1 MEQAACDRC
10 DLAAVLR
17 AEPVNTPVT
26 STPHGSSGQ
35 ISETDY
41 LSSRLDDQITWYS
54 TKSTYCQTRHKFLR
68 ILEMIA
74 AALIPFLSA
83 IGTDIPYNSW
93 IVGSLG
99 AVIAICAAS
108 SGIFKF
114 HENWIQYRATSEQLK
129 HEKYLFLARAAPYS
143 DSNAFHVLVHRV
155 EGLIS
160 KENSTWT
167 QTIKSPQGASG
178 VA

>member
-1 MEQAACDRC
+1 MNTSASSP
-10 DLAAVLR
+10 LLR
-17 AEPVNTPVT
+17 
-26 STPHGSSGQ
+26 SSSQ
-35 ISETDY
+35 ISETEY
-41 LSSRLDDQITWYS
+41 LSSRLDDQINWYS
-54 TKSTYCQTRHKFLR
+54 TKSTYCQRRHKVLR
-68 ILEMIA
+68 ILEVIS

-83 IGTDIPYNSW
+83 LGTNIPYNSW

-99 AVIAICAAS
+99 ALIAICAAS

-129 HEKYLFLARAAPYS
+129 HEKYLFLARAAPYADS
-143 DSNAFHVLVHRV
+143 DAFHVLVHRV

-167 QTIKSPQGASG
+167 QTIKSPQGASS
-178 VA
+178 VI

>member
-1 MEQAACDRC
+1 MEQAACNQRN
-10 DLAAVLR
+10 LAAVLR
-17 AEPVNTPVT
+17 AESVNT
-26 STPHGSSGQ
+26 STNSSPPHPSDQ
-35 ISETDY
+35 ISEADY
-41 LSSRLDDQITWYS
+41 LSSRLDHQITWYS
-54 TKSTYCQTRHKFLR
+54 TKSTYCQTRHKILR
-68 ILEMIA
+68 ILEVIA

-83 IGTDIPYNSW
+83 IGSEIPYNTW
-93 IVGSLG
+93 IVGCLG
-99 AVIAICAAS
+99 AGIAICAAS

-129 HEKYLFLARAAPYS
+129 HEKYLFLARAAPYAEN
-143 DSNAFHVLVHRV
+143 DAFHVLVHRV

-167 QTIKSPQGASG
+167 QTIRSHHGSSG

>member
-1 MEQAACDRC
+1 MEQAACDQC

-17 AEPVNTPVT
+17 AEPVNTSVD
-26 STPHGSSGQ
+26 STQLCSSGH
-35 ISETDY
+35 ISEAEY

-54 TKSTYCQTRHKFLR
+54 TKSTYCKTRHKFLR
-68 ILEMIA
+68 ILEVIA

-129 HEKYLFLARAAPYS
+129 HEKYLFLARAAPYADS
-143 DSNAFHVLVHRV
+143 DAFHVLVHRV

-167 QTIKSPQGASG
+167 QTIKSQQSASG

>member
-1 MEQAACDRC
+1 MEQAACDQC
-10 DLAAVLR
+10 NLADVLR
-17 AEPVNTPVT
+17 AEPVNTSTT
-26 STPHGSSGQ
+26 STLPSSSSH
-35 ISETDY
+35 ISEAEY
-41 LSSRLDDQITWYS
+41 LSSRLDDQIAWYS
-54 TKSTYCQTRHKFLR
+54 TKSTYCQTRHKVLR
-68 ILEMIA
+68 VLEVIA

-83 IGTDIPYNSW
+83 IGTDIPHNSW

-99 AVIAICAAS
+99 AVIAVCAAP

-129 HEKYLFLARAAPYS
+129 HEKYLFLARAAPYA
-143 DSNAFHVLVHRV
+143 DNDAFHVLVHRV

-167 QTIKSPQGASG
+167 QTIKSQQGASG

>member
-1 MEQAACDRC
+1 M
-10 DLAAVLR
+10 
-17 AEPVNTPVT
+17 NT
-26 STPHGSSGQ
+26 SASSPLVGPSSQ
-35 ISETDY
+35 ISETEY
-41 LSSRLDDQITWYS
+41 VSARLDDQINWYS
-54 TKSTYCQTRHKFLR
+54 TKSTYCQTRHKVLR
-68 ILEMIA
+68 ILEVVS

-83 IGTDIPYNSW
+83 LGTNIPCTSW

-99 AVIAICAAS
+99 ALIAICAAS

-129 HEKYLFLARAAPYS
+129 HEKYLFLARAAPYADS
-143 DSNAFHVLVHRV
+143 DAFHVLVHRV

-167 QTIKSPQGASG
+167 QTVKSPQGASN
-178 VA
+178 VS

>member
-1 MEQAACDRC
+1 MSTSSNAG
-10 DLAAVLR
+10 AVNS
-17 AEPVNTPVT
+17 ATT
-26 STPHGSSGQ
+26 
-35 ISETDY
+35 ISESEY
-41 LSSRLDDQITWYS
+41 LSSRVDDQITWYS
-54 TKSTYCQTRHKFLR
+54 TKSTYCQTRHKALR
-68 ILEMIA
+68 LLEVVA

-83 IGTDIPYNSW
+83 IGPAIPYNSW
-93 IVGSLG
+93 VVGCLG
-99 AVIAICAAS
+99 ALIAVCAAS

-129 HEKYLFLARAAPYS
+129 HEKYLFLARAAPYAES
-143 DSNAFHVLVHRV
+143 DAFLVLVHRI

-167 QTIKSPQGASG
+167 QTIKSSQGAPG

>member
-1 MEQAACDRC
+1 MNTS
-10 DLAAVLR
+10 
-17 AEPVNTPVT
+17 VN
-26 STPHGSSGQ
+26 STLLGSSSQ
-35 ISETDY
+35 ISEAEY
-41 LSSRLDDQITWYS
+41 LSSRLDNQINWYS
-54 TKSTYCQTRHKFLR
+54 TESSCCQKRHKFLR
-68 ILEMIA
+68 ILEVIA

-83 IGTDIPYNSW
+83 IGTDIPNNSW

-99 AVIAICAAS
+99 ALIAICAAS

-129 HEKYLFLARAAPYS
+129 HEKYLFLARAAPYADS
-143 DSNAFHVLVHRV
+143 DAFQVLVHRV

-167 QTIKSPQGASG
+167 QTIKSQQGTNGIA
-178 VA
+178 

>member
-1 MEQAACDRC
+1 MNRSATAPLLGQ
-10 DLAAVLR
+10 
-17 AEPVNTPVT
+17 
-26 STPHGSSGQ
+26 SSQ
-35 ISETDY
+35 ISETEY
-41 LSSRLDDQITWYS
+41 LSSRLDDQINWYS
-54 TKSTYCQTRHKFLR
+54 TKSTYSQTRHKVLR
-68 ILEMIA
+68 ILEVIS

-83 IGTDIPYNSW
+83 MGTNIPCNSW

-99 AVIAICAAS
+99 ALIAICAAS

-129 HEKYLFLARAAPYS
+129 HEKYLFLARAAPYADS
-143 DSNAFHVLVHRV
+143 DAFHVLVHRV

-167 QTIKSPQGASG
+167 QTVKSPQGASN

>member
-1 MEQAACDRC
+1 MNTSVNSALSSPSSQITE
-10 DLAAVLR
+10 
-17 AEPVNTPVT
+17 AE
-26 STPHGSSGQ
+26 
-35 ISETDY
+35 Y

-54 TKSTYCQTRHKFLR
+54 TKSSYCQIRHKCLR
-68 ILEMIA
+68 IFEVIA
-74 AALIPFLSA
+74 AVLIPFISA
-83 IGTDIPYNSW
+83 IGADIPYNSW

-99 AVIAICAAS
+99 AVIATCAAS

-129 HEKYLFLARAAPYS
+129 HEKFLFLARAAPYADS
-143 DSNAFHVLVHRV
+143 DAFHVLVYRV

-167 QTIKSPQGASG
+167 QTIKSQQSPSG
-178 VA
+178 VV